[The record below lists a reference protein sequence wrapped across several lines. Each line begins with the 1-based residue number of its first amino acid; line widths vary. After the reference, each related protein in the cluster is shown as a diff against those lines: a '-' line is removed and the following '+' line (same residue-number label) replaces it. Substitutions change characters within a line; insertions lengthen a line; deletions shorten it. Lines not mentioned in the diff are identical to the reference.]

1 MSWKKLLKE
10 NLTLQEWEQWLKET
24 PDDEQDSK
32 LSYFINYL
40 LNTDERKFPELPS
53 KLNMTEN
60 KNFVKGYLYLQ
71 DYILYYVFGHK
82 TIYNTDD
89 MSTEEQLS
97 ELGFTE
103 RQREFIMIWEETP
116 FYYNTDSFDDFYL
129 LLMND
134 VIPVSILIDIYFDYI
149 KDN

>member
-24 PDDEQDSK
+24 PDGKQDSE
-32 LSYFINYL
+32 LSCFIKYH
-40 LNTDERKFPELPS
+40 LNTDKRNKIKFPT
-53 KLNMTEN
+53 KLNITEH
-60 KNFVKGYLYLQ
+60 KNFVKGYLYFQ
-71 DYILYYVFGHK
+71 DYNLYYVLGYK

-103 RQREFIMIWEETP
+103 RQQEFIMIWEEKP
-116 FYYNTDSFDDFYL
+116 FYYNTYNFDEFYNE
-129 LLMND
+129 LMND
-134 VIPVSILIDIYFDYI
+134 VIPVSILIDLYFDYI
-149 KDN
+149 TE